1 MIAKRPE
8 YPPCPLVHASCLET
22 GTILRYETRMV
33 RFPRSLLR
41 RSAALFAALAMLAVL
56 GSATPASA
64 QSQSPPD
71 ERPYDE
77 QLLRLSEIL
86 GAIHYLRA
94 LCGAEEGQLWR
105 NQMKE
110 ILRSEGTTAIR
121 RAMLARSFNK
131 GYRGYRRTYRSCNES
146 ARKAIE
152 RFMEEGESLTAVL
165 VERN

>member
-1 MIAKRPE
+1 MRYDGGMIGLSR
-8 YPPCPLVHASCLET
+8 
-22 GTILRYETRMV
+22 ILRR
-33 RFPRSLLR
+33 
-41 RSAALFAALAMLAVL
+41 AALVPALALLAA
-56 GSATPASA
+56 GAAGPAPA
-64 QSQSPPD
+64 QPQSLPD

-86 GAIHYLRA
+86 GAIHYLRE
-94 LCGAEEGQLWR
+94 LCGADEGQLWR

-110 ILRSEGTTAIR
+110 ILRSEGSTAIR

-152 RFMEEGESLTAVL
+152 RFMEEGESLASVL
-165 VERN
+165 IERE